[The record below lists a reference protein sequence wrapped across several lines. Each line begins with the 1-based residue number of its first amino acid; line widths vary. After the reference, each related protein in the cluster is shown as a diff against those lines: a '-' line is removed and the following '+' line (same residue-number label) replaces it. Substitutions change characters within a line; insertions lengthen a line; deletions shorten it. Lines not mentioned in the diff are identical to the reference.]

1 LEGFLLSI
9 RLEYDN
15 ASSDQVISEYYNK
28 TQIQVSRDAIKKC
41 KMRLLKYGLWNK
53 GESRLD
59 DVEKEICKYT
69 IKEIEEIGTNKLAT
83 RLGHKHGLKMMN
95 CKQKIGAM
103 KKYGFVV

>member
-1 LEGFLLSI
+1 MEGFLLSI

-15 ASSDQVISEYYNK
+15 ASSDQVISYYYDK
-28 TQIQVSRDAIKKC
+28 THIQVSRDAIKKC

-59 DVEKEICKYT
+59 NIEKEICSYT
-69 IKEIEEIGTNKLAT
+69 LKEIDKIGVRELARILGEKHNKT
-83 RLGHKHGLKMMN
+83 MMN

>member
-1 LEGFLLSI
+1 MEGFLLFI

-15 ASSDQVISEYYNK
+15 MSSDQVISYYYDK

-83 RLGHKHGLKMMN
+83 RLADKHGLKMMN

-103 KKYGFVV
+103 KKYGFVL

>member
-1 LEGFLLSI
+1 LSI
-9 RLEYDN
+9 RNEYDGMGSE
-15 ASSDQVISEYYNK
+15 AVIAKYLWKSK
-28 TQIQVSRDAIKKC
+28 IQVSVDAIKKC
-41 KMRLLKYGLWNK
+41 KMRLLKYGIWNK

-83 RLGHKHGLKMMN
+83 RLADKHGLKMMN

-103 KKYGFVV
+103 KKYGFVL

>member
-9 RLEYDN
+9 RDEYESMGGDK
-15 ASSDQVISEYYNK
+15 VISEYHNNS
-28 TQIQVSRDAIKKC
+28 QIQVSRDAIKKC

-59 DVEKEICKYT
+59 DVEKEICSYT
-69 IKEIEEIGTNKLAT
+69 LKEIEEIGTNKLAT